1 MGELL
6 LKSRKTSES
15 VRMSE
20 MWVKV
25 ASVVVVVVQ
34 WIWHGPCFAGQNVIN
49 CDSPVVVTNVFGDAN
64 DEPMDTGPSTRQRN
78 SLGKCISIYPVYNL
92 RL

>member
-1 MGELL
+1 
-6 LKSRKTSES
+6 
-15 VRMSE
+15 MSE

-34 WIWHGPCFAGQNVIN
+34 WIWHRPCFVGQNVIN
-49 CDSPVVVTNVFGDAN
+49 CDSPVVGTNVFGDAN

-78 SLGKCISIYPVYNL
+78 SLVTYLYAYTQSTIHVCNFVPSQCAPSE
-92 RL
+92 